1 MCQALCQAS
10 SKRTLPLNVHASGR
24 RTRAGGWQRAWGL
37 GAEKGR
43 SDLVGQGAGEGSSA
57 EVPRAGPGRRGY
69 RCPLSSPLVA
79 DISRMVPG
87 AQALPASPWGPPPRP
102 PARFLLPLGTLCTSS
117 SGPASSLS
125 ALLATI
131 HSCPDPLTSVSSSP
145 RLDGNSGAQASF
157 LNVTCQNSNGGRRTQ
172 SCAPPTQV
180 EMNE

>member
-43 SDLVGQGAGEGSSA
+43 SDLVGQGAGEGSSV

-102 PARFLLPLGTLCTSS
+102 PARFLLPWEPWHTLHLVLW
-117 SGPASSLS
+117 AS
-125 ALLATI
+125 LLAVRSAGH
-131 HSCPDPLTSVSSSP
+131 HSLLP
-145 RLDGNSGAQASF
+145 RPSDVGLIVPSF
-157 LNVTCQNSNGGRRTQ
+157 RR
-172 SCAPPTQV
+172 
-180 EMNE
+180 